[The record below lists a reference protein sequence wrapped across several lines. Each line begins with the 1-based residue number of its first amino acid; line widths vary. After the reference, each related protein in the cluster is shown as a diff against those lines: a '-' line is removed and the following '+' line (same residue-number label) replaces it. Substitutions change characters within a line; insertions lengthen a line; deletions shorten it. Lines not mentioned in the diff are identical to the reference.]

1 MLAVAG
7 GMSCQTRALLPA
19 GVGSSAEEQW
29 RSSGLQEVGA
39 QDGIR
44 GEELLRAATS
54 HK

>member
-1 MLAVAG
+1 MLTVAG
-7 GMSCQTRALLPA
+7 GTNCQTRALVAA
-19 GVGSSAEEQW
+19 GVDSSAEEQW

-44 GEELLRAATS
+44 GKELLRAATS